1 MIKLR
6 WNDKWLPFESVS
18 WSGTDNQASREITF
32 TLPSN
37 PYDKSVKKY
46 GIKLGDIVKMKS
58 SSKDAK
64 KWLFVGVVTSRNR
77 TAEVGTVSYTARDFM
92 HYLLKSNTTR
102 KFKDTTPEAITKSIC
117 KEIGVKTDKL
127 PATKTNIPKLIFE
140 DQCCYDIIITAWRK
154 ARKITKKKYMP
165 YMSGSKLSIREKGAS
180 SDIALS
186 QSKDITSASYGD
198 TLDNMVNVVKIYND
212 KRKMLGEVKNKT
224 HVKKYGVYQQTYT
237 KEKGVN
243 SKDAAKELLV
253 GIKKEATVEAI
264 GKLGAIS
271 GKSIKIS
278 DKAVGLTGKFY
289 IAEDTHTFENGTH
302 MMTLNLVWDNA
313 MEEGADVTKD
323 ESKKKKAEKK

>member
-1 MIKLR
+1 MGNVEGRTIMVKLR
-6 WNDKWLPFESVS
+6 WNNKWLPFESVS

-46 GIKLGDIVKMKS
+46 GIKLGDIVKMKKS
-58 SSKDAK
+58 AKNSKT
-64 KWLFVGVVTSRNR
+64 WLFVGVVTSRNR

-102 KFKDTTPEAITKSIC
+102 KFKDTTPEAITQSIC

-127 PATKTNIPKLIFE
+127 PTTKANIPKLIFE

-154 ARKITKKKYMP
+154 ARKKTKKKYMP
-165 YMSGSKLSIREKGAS
+165 YMAGSKLKIREKGIS
-180 SDIALS
+180 SDVTLS

-212 KRKMLGEVKNKT
+212 KRKKLGEVKSKNN
-224 HVKKYGVYQQTYT
+224 VKKYGVYQQTYT

-243 SKDAAKELLV
+243 AKDAAKELLI
-253 GIKKEATVEAI
+253 GIKKRQAL
-264 GKLGAIS
+264 KR
-271 GKSIKIS
+271 
-278 DKAVGLTGKFY
+278 
-289 IAEDTHTFENGTH
+289 
-302 MMTLNLVWDNA
+302 
-313 MEEGADVTKD
+313 
-323 ESKKKKAEKK
+323 